1 MPSVMRAFVR
11 LAAAATFAAL
21 TMPGLAAQGAAAKK
35 DQPPP
40 PPPKQAAAAAHV
52 IATPDKI
59 QWGPGPASLPP
70 GAQAA
75 VLDGDPTKA
84 GLFVIRLKFPDGFR
98 VPPHWHP
105 TDEHVSVV
113 SGTLMAGMG
122 AKFDEGSMQ
131 ALAAGS
137 YVKMPRK
144 MNHFVRAKGETV
156 VQVTA
161 MGPFE
166 VTYVNP
172 QDDPR
177 KKTSSQ

>member
-1 MPSVMRAFVR
+1 MPRVMRAFIG
-11 LAAAATFAAL
+11 LAAAAV
-21 TMPGLAAQGAAAKK
+21 LAAVSSSTIGAQDTKK
-35 DQPPP
+35 PSPPQVKAP
-40 PPPKQAAAAAHV
+40 AAAHV

-59 QWGPGPASLPP
+59 QWGPGPASLPA

-105 TDEHVSVV
+105 TDEHVVVV
-113 SGTLMAGMG
+113 SGTLRAGMG
-122 AKFDEGSMQ
+122 GKADDAAMQ
-131 ALAAGS
+131 TLAAGS
-137 YVKMPRK
+137 YIKMPRK
-144 MNHFVRAKGETV
+144 MNHYVRAQGETI

-166 VTYVNP
+166 VTYANP

-177 KKTSSQ
+177 KKTAAK